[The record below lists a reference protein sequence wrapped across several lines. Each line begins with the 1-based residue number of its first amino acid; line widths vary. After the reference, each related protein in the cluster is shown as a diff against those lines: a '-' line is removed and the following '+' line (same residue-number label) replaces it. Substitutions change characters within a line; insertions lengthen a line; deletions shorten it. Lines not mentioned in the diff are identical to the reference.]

1 MPGQSPQGL
10 VADEL
15 HVALT
20 RPALAFGVPYAA
32 VLATGVIS
40 VEAFLLTRNLLT
52 LCLALP
58 LYGACRLLTAA
69 EPRFFELWLLWARGA
84 TTGLDARRHW
94 GAATRSPLPSDP
106 DVWVQP

>member
-1 MPGQSPQGL
+1 MPRQSSQGL
-10 VADEL
+10 IADDL

-69 EPRFFELWLLWARGA
+69 EPRFFELWALWARRTATGFDERRQWGA
-84 TTGLDARRHW
+84 T
-94 GAATRSPLPSDP
+94 TRSPLPIQP
-106 DVWVQP
+106 DLWVRP